1 MFFWICPGCTHEN
14 YYKGSKITN
23 VVVQCKSCKAKVKA
37 SSHKKPEIKV
47 SIPERNYQTQ
57 PKTTNKLPIYIT
69 PQTFMA
75 KILKLLQNDLN
86 TTLLE
91 DKKKRLIRVLTA
103 GDAKGNNYAWIRDSL
118 MVFIDYC
125 IQKGLLK
132 LEEEKG

>member
-1 MFFWICPGCTHEN
+1 MSEFVIR
-14 YYKGSKITN
+14 K
-23 VVVQCKSCKAKVKA
+23 
-37 SSHKKPEIKV
+37 KKPIKT
-47 SIPERNYQTQ
+47 N
-57 PKTTNKLPIYIT
+57 TTNKLPIYIT